1 MEEAQKD
8 GRGVLMTK
16 NYLFE
21 GIFSKDEKIEG
32 CEKNQN
38 GVYKGTF
45 KNDKRHGRGG
55 FEWSNG

>member
-1 MEEAQKD
+1 
-8 GRGVLMTK
+8 MTK

-45 KNDKRHGRGG
+45 KNDKRHGRGE